1 MFSSNNGYSLAD
13 IAAATGN
20 NHNGGLFGGNGWGG
34 DGWWV
39 ILLFLFAF
47 GGWGNGGFFGG
58 NGGAGFNGA
67 AMQGALTRADLNQEL
82 GFSDLQ
88 HTMRNTRED
97 LSSDYHDLSTNIL
110 QGVCDLQGVLCN
122 NFATTNATINS
133 VGNGINTNLNNLG
146 YQLQSGIND
155 VNVNGMQNTYAI
167 GSQITAL
174 GNQLSSCCCDMRYQ
188 VEKGFS
194 DLNYNIATS
203 DCATRQAI
211 CDSTR
216 DIIDSQNANTRAI
229 LDRLTSDKMADL
241 RDENQ
246 ALKFAASQAAQNN
259 YLVDQLRPC
268 PIPAYTVPNPY
279 CCNTGYN
286 GCGCGNF

>member
-1 MFSSNNGYSLAD
+1 
-13 IAAATGN
+13 
-20 NHNGGLFGGNGWGG
+20 
-34 DGWWV
+34 
-39 ILLFLFAF
+39 
-47 GGWGNGGFFGG
+47 
-58 NGGAGFNGA
+58 
-67 AMQGALTRADLNQEL
+67 MQGALTRADLNQEL

-110 QGVCDLQGVLCN
+110 QGVCDLQGNLCN

-133 VGNGINTNLNNLG
+133 VGNSINTNLNNLG

-167 GSQITAL
+167 GTQITAL
-174 GNQLSSCCCDMRYQ
+174 GNQMANCCCDMRYQ

-229 LDRLTSDKMADL
+229 LDRLTNDKMADL

-246 ALKFAASQAAQNN
+246 ALKFAASQAAQNS

-268 PIPAYTVPNPY
+268 PIPAYNVPNPFAG
-279 CCNTGYN
+279 CGCNN
-286 GCGCGNF
+286 GCGYYNY

>member
-20 NHNGGLFGGNGWGG
+20 TNRDGFFGGDGSWWIILLFFFAFGGFGFGGNGFW
-34 DGWWV
+34 
-39 ILLFLFAF
+39 
-47 GGWGNGGFFGG
+47 GG

-110 QGVCDLQGVLCN
+110 QGVCDLQGNLCN

-133 VGNGINTNLNNLG
+133 VGNSINTNLNNLG

-167 GSQITAL
+167 GTQITAL
-174 GNQLSSCCCDMRYQ
+174 GNQLASCCCDTRYQ
-188 VEKGFS
+188 MEKGFS
-194 DLNYNIATS
+194 DTNYNLATEMCALRS
-203 DCATRQAI
+203 DI
-211 CDSTR
+211 CNQTR
-216 DIIDSQNANTRAI
+216 DLIDNQNANTRAI

-246 ALKFAASQAAQNN
+246 ALKFAASQAAQNS
-259 YLVDQLRPC
+259 YLVNQLRPC
-268 PIPAYTVPNPY
+268 PIPAYNVPNPY
-279 CCNTGYN
+279 CCNNGYT

>member
-13 IAAATGN
+13 IAAVTDNNRGGFFGN
-20 NHNGGLFGGNGWGG
+20 SFGG
-34 DGWWV
+34 DGWW
-39 ILLFLFAF
+39 IIILFLLFGF
-47 GGWGNGGFFGG
+47 GGYGFGNGGFWNG
-58 NGGAGFNGA
+58 NGGFNGA
-67 AMQGALTRADLNQEL
+67 AMQGALTRADLNQEM

-110 QGVCDLQGVLCN
+110 QGVCDLQSNLCN
-122 NFATTNATINS
+122 SFATTNATINN
-133 VGNGINTNLNNLG
+133 VGNSINTNLNNLG

-174 GNQLSSCCCDMRYQ
+174 GTQLASNCCDMRYQ

-194 DLNYNIATS
+194 DTNYNLATQTNS
-203 DCATRQAI
+203 IRQDI
-211 CDSTR
+211 CDQTR
-216 DIIDSQNANTRAI
+216 DITDNANANTRAI
-229 LDRLTSDKMADL
+229 LDFLTNSKMEDL

-268 PIPAYTVPNPY
+268 PIPAYNVPNPY
-279 CCNTGYN
+279 CCNGYYN
-286 GCGCGNF
+286 NFNF

>member
-20 NHNGGLFGGNGWGG
+20 NNNGGFFGNGFGG
-34 DGWWV
+34 DGWWI
-39 ILLFLFAF
+39 ILLFLFAWGGFGF
-47 GGWGNGGFFGG
+47 GGNGFGWG

-110 QGVCDLQGVLCN
+110 QGVCDLQGNLCN

-133 VGNGINTNLNNLG
+133 VGNSINTNLNNLG

-155 VNVNGMQNTYAI
+155 VNVNNMQNTYAI

-174 GNQLSSCCCDMRYQ
+174 GNQMSSCCCDTRFQ
-188 VEKGFS
+188 IERGFA
-194 DLNYNIATS
+194 DTNYNLATQVNGI
-203 DCATRQAI
+203 RQDI
-211 CDSTR
+211 CDQTR
-216 DIIDSQNANTRAI
+216 DIVENQNANTRAI
-229 LDRLTSDKMADL
+229 LDRLTNDKIADL

-246 ALKFAASQAAQNN
+246 ALKFAASQAAQNT

-268 PIPAYTVPNPY
+268 PIPAYNVPNPF
-279 CCNTGYN
+279 CCNGYYN
-286 GCGCGNF
+286 NYNY

>member
-13 IAAATGN
+13 IAAATRNNDGFGFGDGN
-20 NHNGGLFGGNGWGG
+20 GAWWIIILFLFGFGGFGFGGNG
-34 DGWWV
+34 
-39 ILLFLFAF
+39 F
-47 GGWGNGGFFGG
+47 WGNGGF
-58 NGGAGFNGA
+58 NGA
-67 AMQGALTRADLNQEL
+67 AAQGALTRADLNQEL

-97 LSSDYHDLSTNIL
+97 LSGDFHDLSTSVM
-110 QGVCDLQGVLCN
+110 QGVCDLQSNLCN

-133 VGNGINTNLNNLG
+133 LGNSINTNLNNLG

-174 GNQLSSCCCDMRYQ
+174 GNQMASCCCDMRYQ

-194 DLNYNIATS
+194 DTNYNLATQVNGI
-203 DCATRQAI
+203 RQDI
-211 CDSTR
+211 CDQTR
-216 DIIDSQNANTRAI
+216 DIVENQNANTRAI

-246 ALKFAASQAAQNN
+246 ALKFAASQAAQNT

-268 PIPAYTVPNPY
+268 PIPAYNVPNPY
-279 CCNTGYN
+279 CCNGYYN
-286 GCGCGNF
+286 SYNF

>member
-1 MFSSNNGYSLAD
+1 
-13 IAAATGN
+13 
-20 NHNGGLFGGNGWGG
+20 
-34 DGWWV
+34 
-39 ILLFLFAF
+39 
-47 GGWGNGGFFGG
+47 
-58 NGGAGFNGA
+58 
-67 AMQGALTRADLNQEL
+67 MQGALTRADLNQEL

-110 QGVCDLQGVLCN
+110 QGVCDLQGNLCN

-133 VGNGINTNLNNLG
+133 VGNSINNNLSTLG

-155 VNVNGMQNTYAI
+155 VNVNNMQNTYAI

-174 GNQLSSCCCDMRYQ
+174 GNQMSSCCCDTRFQ
-188 VEKGFS
+188 IERGFA
-194 DLNYNIATS
+194 DTNYNLATQVNGI
-203 DCATRQAI
+203 RQDI
-211 CDSTR
+211 CDQTR
-216 DIIDSQNANTRAI
+216 DIVENQNANTRAI

-268 PIPAYTVPNPY
+268 PIPAYNVPNPY
-279 CCNTGYN
+279 CCNGGYFN
-286 GCGCGNF
+286 NYNY

>member
-1 MFSSNNGYSLAD
+1 M
-13 IAAATGN
+13 
-20 NHNGGLFGGNGWGG
+20 
-34 DGWWV
+34 
-39 ILLFLFAF
+39 
-47 GGWGNGGFFGG
+47 
-58 NGGAGFNGA
+58 
-67 AMQGALTRADLNQEL
+67 

-88 HTMRNTRED
+88 HTVRNVRED

-174 GNQLSSCCCDMRYQ
+174 GNQMSSCCCDMRYQ

-268 PIPAYTVPNPY
+268 PIPAYNVPNPY
-279 CCNTGYN
+279 CCNGYYN
-286 GCGCGNF
+286 NYNY

>member
-1 MFSSNNGYSLAD
+1 MFNSNNGYSLAD

-20 NHNGGLFGGNGWGG
+20 RGDGFFGNGFGG
-34 DGWWV
+34 DGWW
-39 ILLFLFAF
+39 IIILFLFAF
-47 GGWGNGGFFGG
+47 GGFGFGG
-58 NGGAGFNGA
+58 NGWWGGNGINGA
-67 AMQGALTRADLNQEL
+67 AAQGALTRADLNQEM

-155 VNVNGMQNTYAI
+155 VNVNNMQNTYAI

-174 GNQLSSCCCDMRYQ
+174 GNQMASCCCDTRFQ
-188 VEKGFS
+188 IERGFA
-194 DLNYNIATS
+194 DTNYNLATQVNGI
-203 DCATRQAI
+203 RQDI
-211 CDSTR
+211 CDQTR
-216 DIIDSQNANTRAI
+216 DIVENQNANTRAI

-259 YLVDQLRPC
+259 YLVGQLRPC
-268 PIPAYTVPNPY
+268 PIPAYNVPNPY
-279 CCNTGYN
+279 CCNGGCYN
-286 GCGCGNF
+286 NYNF

>member
-1 MFSSNNGYSLAD
+1 MFNGNGGYSLAD
-13 IAAATGN
+13 IAAVTDN
-20 NHNGGLFGGNGWGG
+20 RNGSGFFGNGFGG
-34 DGWWV
+34 DGWW
-39 ILLFLFAF
+39 IIILFLFAF
-47 GGWGNGGFFGG
+47 GGWGGNGGWFGG
-58 NGGAGFNGA
+58 NGGFNGA
-67 AMQGALTRADLNQEL
+67 AAQGALTRADLNQEM

-110 QGVCDLQGVLCN
+110 QGVCDLQGVISN
-122 NFATTNATINS
+122 GFATTNATVNG
-133 VGNGINTNLNNLG
+133 VGNSINTNLNNLG

-174 GNQLSSCCCDMRYQ
+174 GNQMSSCCCDTRFQ
-188 VEKGFS
+188 IERGFA
-194 DLNYNIATS
+194 DTNYNLATQLNAVNQS
-203 DCATRQAI
+203 I
-211 CDSTR
+211 CDQTR
-216 DIIDSQNANTRAI
+216 DLIDNQNANTRAI
-229 LDRLTSDKMADL
+229 LDRLTNDKLADL

-268 PIPAYTVPNPY
+268 PIPAYNVPNPY
-279 CCNTGYN
+279 CCNGGVYN
-286 GCGCGNF
+286 NYNY

>member
-20 NHNGGLFGGNGWGG
+20 NNGGFFRNGFGG
-34 DGWWV
+34 DGWW
-39 ILLFLFAF
+39 IIILFLFAF
-47 GGWGNGGFFGG
+47 GGWGNGNGWFGG
-58 NGGAGFNGA
+58 GNNGFNGA
-67 AMQGALTRADLNQEL
+67 AMQGALTRADLNQEM

-110 QGVCDLQGVLCN
+110 QGVCDLQGNLCN

-133 VGNGINTNLNNLG
+133 VGNSINTNLSNLG

-174 GNQLSSCCCDMRYQ
+174 GNQMASCCCDMRYQ

-194 DLNYNIATS
+194 DTNYNLATQVNGI
-203 DCATRQAI
+203 RQDI
-211 CDSTR
+211 CDQTR
-216 DIIDSQNANTRAI
+216 DIVENQNANTRAI

-268 PIPAYTVPNPY
+268 PIPAYNVPNPY
-279 CCNTGYN
+279 CCNGGYFN
-286 GCGCGNF
+286 NYNY

>member
-1 MFSSNNGYSLAD
+1 MFNSNNGYSLAD
-13 IAAATGN
+13 IAAVTGDRN
-20 NHNGGLFGGNGWGG
+20 
-34 DGWWV
+34 
-39 ILLFLFAF
+39 
-47 GGWGNGGFFGG
+47 NGGFFGG
-58 NGGAGFNGA
+58 NGWGDGWWIIILFLFAFGGFGFGGNGWFGGNGGFNGA
-67 AMQGALTRADLNQEL
+67 AAQGALTRADLNQEM

-110 QGVCDLQGVLCN
+110 QGVCDLQGVISN
-122 NFATTNATINS
+122 GFATTNATVNG
-133 VGNGINTNLNNLG
+133 VGNSINTNLNNLG

-174 GNQLSSCCCDMRYQ
+174 GNQMSSCCCDTRFQ
-188 VEKGFS
+188 IERGFA
-194 DLNYNIATS
+194 DTNYNLATQLNAVNQS
-203 DCATRQAI
+203 I
-211 CDSTR
+211 CDQTR
-216 DIIDSQNANTRAI
+216 DLIDNQNANTRAI
-229 LDRLTSDKMADL
+229 LDRLTNDKLADL

-268 PIPAYTVPNPY
+268 PIPAYNVPNPY
-279 CCNTGYN
+279 CCNGGCYN
-286 GCGCGNF
+286 NYNY